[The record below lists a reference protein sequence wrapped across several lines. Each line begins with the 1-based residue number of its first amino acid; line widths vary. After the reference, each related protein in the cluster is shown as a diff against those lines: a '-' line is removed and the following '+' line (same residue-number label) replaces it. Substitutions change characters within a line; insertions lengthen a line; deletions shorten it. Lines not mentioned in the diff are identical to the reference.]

1 MTRASLTALLL
12 ALALLA
18 AAPVA
23 SAQAQRVDDSQS
35 QVLGSTL
42 ALRWD
47 QAAPR
52 DGRAGT
58 LSGTI
63 TVLVRLDVRAWRGR
77 NARIYQV
84 IPPSAGVDVQAQWTS
99 QGVLLPG
106 QMRSGERALVYAGP
120 VNSDFLQDT
129 FRLTIRANGD
139 RLERTERLE
148 FDFEIEAEPL

>member
-1 MTRASLTALLL
+1 MSRAAVLAALLL
-12 ALALLA
+12 LSGLGM
-18 AAPVA
+18 APSA
-23 SAQAQRVDDSQS
+23 HAQAQRLDDSQS

-42 ALRWD
+42 QLRWD

-84 IPPSAGVDVQAQWTS
+84 IPANAGVDVQAQWST

-129 FRLTIRANGD
+129 FRLTIRADGD

>member
-1 MTRASLTALLL
+1 MIRAWLPTLLL
-12 ALALLA
+12 ALAMLA

-84 IPPSAGVDVQAQWTS
+84 IPATAGVDVQAQWTS

-129 FRLTIRANGD
+129 FRLTIRADGD